1 MGNLDSFDA
10 TSRHLANESGQAVF
24 SVEYRLAP
32 ENPFPA
38 ALEDAWAATHWVV
51 NNASALRVDMTKIA
65 VLGESAGG
73 NLAAAVCLIAR
84 DLGVSSIGLQV
95 LVYASVDARLGI
107 ESLSQYSEGYLQTT
121 RDVHHAF
128 KTYGLGSTASA
139 EDWRI
144 SPLLAQSHEGLPA
157 ALLISA
163 GCDGVRDDSFAYT
176 TKLLEA
182 GVPAIHVC
190 YPGMVHTFFGM
201 RGLVPDAEHAQKL
214 VAAAIREAIG

>member
-1 MGNLDSFDA
+1 
-10 TSRHLANESGQAVF
+10 
-24 SVEYRLAP
+24 
-32 ENPFPA
+32 
-38 ALEDAWAATHWVV
+38 
-51 NNASALRVDMTKIA
+51 
-65 VLGESAGG
+65 
-73 NLAAAVCLIAR
+73 
-84 DLGVSSIGLQV
+84 
-95 LVYASVDARLGI
+95 
-107 ESLSQYSEGYLQTT
+107 LQTT